1 MVDVT
6 RGQRDGEFVSYPPVA
21 GATVTVTSRF
31 NQREARGVTGADG
44 IANIDIRELAAR
56 EKGQDPNDLE
66 DYHFNGK
73 VSVVADGYRTFETA
87 LMYVEGGG
95 GLQVPAHPADSSGV
109 PYPHLVTFDLWDA
122 LYSQNEFLVTTANAD
137 AHTITVEVAD
147 VVAGESMTISLWV
160 DGEDKARKSSM
171 AIYQRDVV
179 LGYKGGTL
187 VRGTLAHA
195 NLTGYFLKKGHAD
208 ALPEGAS
215 LMIAMS
221 YQGKTYSWPLA
232 VNLVKGVVEEPAG
245 KENVKLSPINAAAT
259 SGTALD
265 LVWPKDIP
273 LVGGGDLKFWTPQL
287 PVNIYVN
294 PFGYAQVTLKSPS
307 WGYRKDSD
315 NPDAGGWGK
324 YPRKSVEQQWQSK
337 VKTFNAMSDKTN
349 ALVSKPGTIQQ
360 IDLFKSFS
368 VLFNFQLLALAKWD
382 SAKGFFEGGVQGQ
395 ITATLNFT
403 LTESFF
409 AGPHPR
415 PHHLRGEREPR
426 LRAGG
431 RGLHHQ
437 AERGRVGARRP
448 ARHQPL
454 DLGLHQHRALHHAER
469 DAVAVG
475 GRRHPRRCLDLGE
488 GRHHALALPGHP
500 LRHPARLPPGRPLHG
515 RLVGQDHPRDQS
527 ALRPRARPSS
537 PTSVAAPGTKRP
549 SGTPDV

>member
-1 MVDVT
+1 MQDVTRRSFIRLVTEALTTLPTLAGGLIVAPRYAHADDVLTGNAVPVDGLSKPAIIDVVAPWEVGFLVVDVT

-160 DGEDKARKSSM
+160 NDEDKARKSSM

-221 YQGKTYSWPLA
+221 YRGKTYSWPLA

-245 KENVKLSPINAAAT
+245 KENVKLSPIKAAAT

-368 VLFNFQLLALAKWD
+368 VMFNFQLLALAKWD
-382 SAKGFFEGGVQGQ
+382 SAKGFFEGGVQRQ

-409 AGPHPR
+409 AGPIPV
-415 PHHLRGEREPR
+415 LITFAVNAS
-426 LRAGG
+426 LVF
-431 RGLHHQ
+431 GL
-437 AERGRVGARRP
+437 GA
-448 ARHQPL
+448 AVYTTKKNADESVL
-454 DLGLHQHRALHHAER
+454 DAL
-469 DAVAVG
+469 
-475 GRRHPRRCLDLGE
+475 LDIS
-488 GRHHALALPGHP
+488 RWTW
-500 LRHPARLPPGRPLHG
+500 
-515 RLVGQDHPRDQS
+515 D
-527 ALRPRARPSS
+527 
-537 PTSVAAPGTKRP
+537 
-549 SGTPDV
+549 